1 MKILFILTTLIFS
14 FQVLA
19 EDQRS
24 LYDTRFA
31 VGMNMGE
38 IISPEDESIVE
49 NYIRS
54 LLDDGA
60 VDEVARQRVISENLL
75 SRYPMSANK
84 AINTYLGDRGNIF
97 GEYEND
103 TQMEQYFQE
112 MQRVNERILVDLVG
126 SDDVSIS
133 DLNRAVERYRFG
145 RSNSRIDDVRQALQ
159 SASNRGF
166 LASNIFNRAYFNR
179 SSDAGEFNH
188 EAGLRAAALVI
199 GEDFFDQLDRLFE
212 SGGGN
217 LLIEASQLQDLS
229 EAVARGA
236 FVSYL
241 VSEKDI
247 SPDAARSFVGGN
259 ISWPSERELL
269 RNFVESQ
276 GRIPIEVAQSALD
289 STENW
294 NYLRDLLREAG
305 ESERYELIRSQ
316 ARNVCPF
323 QPPTIGNQ
331 SIFSEIAELGN
342 TSRQVQDAAGR
353 QSSECDENFQRFT
366 NIAREVQG
374 LHQVVTRRRSGFGNP
389 YGPGG
394 GGSPGFGG
402 ETNPGDGGGELPG
415 GEGDKYFDEIKQVQS
430 ANEFEGQLGAG
441 EEAFGGASPI
451 TNPTLPGGPSLDPAT
466 FDRYYTRQADLA
478 TSLQEFMSSGCQL
491 REGHGNF
498 VSTVTRF
505 ASSLAGTAAS
515 LSGSPQVT
523 LLAQAMAAGSRLITA
538 IMDLFRGPTEAEII
552 QEWGQDDQ
560 FTSQYEQTMCNLRT
574 LLYNVDESLA
584 NGSPTIARAL
594 EIERQTAI
602 QLQQEIAQCEAF
614 STMGF
619 DLGLISDIESLD
631 LDDFIDCGE
640 FVNPILQGSM
650 PQGSS
655 GFYTYLNDNCGDQ
668 TSRESFCSDYDRL
681 VSFIDSFGDE
691 FNNGDRLCTNED
703 HRENIN
709 QLVGRLKSTMLSNIR
724 SQTNTTAPS
733 QALVDMRSQLEN
745 TNRRIAQLEGAI
757 DDSASFNTALDSS
770 LITNFSPLF
779 LDESTEG
786 GTGPLRRYFEN
797 IESQL
802 ERERDEVRQAYDT
815 MRNSNRSGSSCDAAI
830 SVVAGVRNMAA
841 RRNRA
846 RGFCQS
852 FDANRMVPFRSDDG
866 FGVYAGDRLS
876 MQRITGYD
884 NDSNPSDF
892 YQQCERFEANNPGPT
907 TSAELQMF
915 YEAAELR
922 QDC

>member
-1 MKILFILTTLIFS
+1 M
-14 FQVLA
+14 
-19 EDQRS
+19 
-24 LYDTRFA
+24 
-31 VGMNMGE
+31 
-38 IISPEDESIVE
+38 
-49 NYIRS
+49 
-54 LLDDGA
+54 
-60 VDEVARQRVISENLL
+60 
-75 SRYPMSANK
+75 
-84 AINTYLGDRGNIF
+84 
-97 GEYEND
+97 
-103 TQMEQYFQE
+103 
-112 MQRVNERILVDLVG
+112 
-126 SDDVSIS
+126 
-133 DLNRAVERYRFG
+133 
-145 RSNSRIDDVRQALQ
+145 
-159 SASNRGF
+159 
-166 LASNIFNRAYFNR
+166 
-179 SSDAGEFNH
+179 
-188 EAGLRAAALVI
+188 
-199 GEDFFDQLDRLFE
+199 
-212 SGGGN
+212 
-217 LLIEASQLQDLS
+217 IEASQLQGLP
-229 EAVARGA
+229 EAVARDA

-241 VSEKDI
+241 VSEKDM

-276 GRIPIEVAQSALD
+276 GMIPIEVAQSVLD

-342 TSRQVQDAAGR
+342 SSRQVQDASGS

-366 NIAREVQG
+366 NIAREVQS

-394 GGSPGFGG
+394 GMDPGFGG
-402 ETNPGDGGGELPG
+402 STNPGDGSDEFPG
-415 GEGDKYFDEIKQVQS
+415 GEGDKYFDEIRQIQS
-430 ANEFEGQLGAG
+430 ANEYEGLAG
-441 EEAFGGASPI
+441 EVEQAIGGGTPI
-451 TNPTLPGGPSLDPAT
+451 VNPTFPGGPSLDPGT

-552 QEWGQDDQ
+552 QEWGQDNQ

-602 QLQQEIAQCEAF
+602 RLQQEIAQCE
-614 STMGF
+614 SSLSEGF
-619 DLGLISDIESLD
+619 DLGLVSDIEDLN

-640 FVNPILQGSM
+640 FVNPILQGAM

-668 TSRESFCSDYDRL
+668 TNRESFCADYDRL
-681 VSFIDSFGDE
+681 VSFIQSFGDE

-709 QLVGRLKSTMLSNIR
+709 QLVGRLKSNMLSNIR
-724 SQTNTTAPS
+724 TQTDATTTPS
-733 QALVDMRSQLEN
+733 QALVNMRSQLEN
-745 TNRRIAQLEGAI
+745 TNRRIEQLEGAI

-779 LDESTEG
+779 LDESAEG
-786 GTGPLRRYFEN
+786 NTGPLRRYFEN
-797 IESQL
+797 IDSQL
-802 ERERDEVRQAYDT
+802 ERERNEVRQAYDT

-866 FGVYAGDRLS
+866 LGVYAGDRLS

-892 YQQCERFEANNPGPT
+892 YRRCEQFEANNPGPT
-907 TSAELQMF
+907 TSSEMQMF